1 MEMRFKMK
9 KRMTGL
15 LLAVLL
21 SVEAVLV
28 FDSGTTYA
36 LAKSA
41 FITNKKFKG
50 TYSYKGKKG
59 NYEKGWYNLVIKK
72 ITKEGK
78 VSFYLD
84 KGGKNATPVS
94 STTVLTAKIS
104 GSKASFKYSEDGW
117 GNKGKGT
124 ILFKKNGRVYLTLT
138 YGLTC
143 GDADAYRG
151 GQPGH
156 AGDSENRL

>member
-104 GSKASFKYSEDGW
+104 G
-117 GNKGKGT
+117 NKGKGT
-124 ILFKKNGRVYLTLT
+124 ILFKKNGTVYLTVTQTHTAEGSRDTLEIPKT
-138 YGLTC
+138 VFKKEAKH
-143 GDADAYRG
+143 DD
-151 GQPGH
+151 
-156 AGDSENRL
+156 